1 MSSRAGRAWSGEESG
16 GLRKGEYDHY
26 PQAEFE
32 FYPVGWGGVTPY
44 NGLYRGVP
52 PERGTFFKLQVY
64 KRVEISQVEVHERV
78 VAGKSAIQL
87 FKVSLIKTFG
97 TDVSFNLFKAPHE
110 KDKTIYLYW

>member
-1 MSSRAGRAWSGEESG
+1 M
-16 GLRKGEYDHY
+16 
-26 PQAEFE
+26 
-32 FYPVGWGGVTPY
+32 GWGGVTPY

-110 KDKTIYLYW
+110 KDKTIPFLAIYLYW

>member
-1 MSSRAGRAWSGEESG
+1 MSSGAGRAWSGEESG
-16 GLRKGEYDHY
+16 GVRSLSTGRTQPGER
-26 PQAEFE
+26 
-32 FYPVGWGGVTPY
+32 GVVTTY

-78 VAGKSAIQL
+78 VAGNSAIQL

-97 TDVSFNLFKAPHE
+97 TDVSFNLLS
-110 KDKTIYLYW
+110 TT